1 MLVNDL
7 GQFVAGVAWDTLPE
21 DAAHAAK
28 LRLLDVA
35 GSALVG
41 AYLGNH
47 KRLMPLCAGPGPAHV
62 WGAGAR
68 AGVRDAAL
76 VNSFLAHS
84 TYLEDGSRHTGGHPS
99 SVVIPAA
106 VAVGETL
113 GSSGKDVAAAIV
125 AGYEVFLRLGR
136 AVYPAIVNR
145 GFQSTAVLGAVSA
158 AAAVASLLRLDAHAA
173 KNALAIACSLGGG
186 LKEALKSSGSQPLQ
200 VGRACE
206 GGVMA
211 ALFAQEGAQGADS
224 IIEQGFFK
232 AFAGEAA
239 MDLSGLGER
248 YGIGDTYFK
257 VHGGCRGNHAP
268 TDLVLDLARRHA
280 IAADQVERVALGVDS
295 VTFAA
300 DIEHPATGDQAQFS
314 AAFCAASA
322 LRHGDAAIFRFSDRE
337 LADAGTRALMAR
349 ITVMREPELD
359 RGYPGKRGATARI
372 ELKDGR
378 VHQGSIDNARGEPEA
393 PFPESDIR
401 DKYLKLSEPVLGA
414 GASARLLEQ
423 VMRLE
428 DMPDIG
434 PMAACLAGE
443 PSPDDRRRS

>member
-7 GQFVAGVAWDTLPE
+7 GQFVARTDYGALPA
-21 DAAHAAK
+21 DALHAAK

-35 GSALVG
+35 GSALAGVH
-41 AYLGNH
+41 LGTH
-47 KRLMPLCAGPGPAHV
+47 KRLMPLCAGTGPAHV

-113 GSSGKDVAAAIV
+113 GSSGKALAAAIV
-125 AGYEVFLRLGR
+125 VGYEVFLRLGR

-158 AAAVASLLRLDAHAA
+158 AAAASRLMGLDAQAS
-173 KNALAIACSLGGG
+173 KNALAIACSLGVG

-211 ALFAQEGAQGADS
+211 ALFAQQGAPGADS
-224 IIEQGFFK
+224 IVEQGFFK

-239 MDLSGLGER
+239 MDLSDLGER
-248 YGIGDTYFK
+248 YGIGETYLK

-268 TDLVLDLARRHA
+268 TDLMLELARRHA

-300 DIEHPATGDQAQFS
+300 DIERPATGDQAQFS

-337 LADAGTRALMAR
+337 LSDAGMRALMAR
-349 ITVMREPELD
+349 ITVARDPALD
-359 RGYPGKRGATARI
+359 AGYPGKRGATARI
-372 ELKDGR
+372 VLKDGR
-378 VHQGSIDNARGEPEA
+378 VHQGAIENARGEPES

-414 GASARLLEQ
+414 AANARLLERI
-423 VMRLE
+423 MRLE
-428 DMPDIG
+428 EMPDIG

-443 PSPDDRRRS
+443 SSSTR